1 MKTTDIGSAGAGS
14 AFFLLGILGAYRAPA
29 TGRSAW
35 LRSFPDHEAQPGVA
49 GPLAPVRPR

>member
-14 AFFLLGILGAYRAPA
+14 AFFLLGILRANRAPA